1 MALSRYDDI
10 KTTWSG
16 DLNNCAEEAAPPAL
30 LTSVMI
36 GISGKTETFSV
47 TVTDKFLQLQPIM
60 QNMTKNLND
69 LSKNTSKQESE
80 HLEAVEKLEKMITSN
95 DLLHK
100 QATVEM
106 KNDLTQKHQQ
116 NVEKCKFIT
125 NNLEKKVLDNLE
137 KLNGKDQRLEIE
149 TKDAITS
156 LNTGLKSLS
165 RKLDEDRSNIGTLQN
180 FQTEVKT
187 NLDLIKNEINRSVDV
202 LTSALERNVT
212 ESIDNVQKEVGLD
225 F

>member
-1 MALSRYDDI
+1 MTLSCYDDI

-106 KNDLTQKHQQ
+106 KNDLTQKHKQ